1 LFNPLNPPIVT
12 ALHWFIVPPVVFD
25 HTGVG
30 VANVTTFPADVPEPG
45 KNPTIVVV

>member
-12 ALHWFIVPPVVFD
+12 ALHSFIVPPVVFD

-30 VANVTTFPADVPEPG
+30 VPNVTILPAEVPDPG
-45 KNPTIVVV
+45 KKPVIVVV